1 MNSSRQHC
9 PGNEVVFKCYPAS
22 PYFQWTFKLHA
33 ESKILVFAN
42 SPNGTEKTTQLNS
55 VRLRVVTY
63 DNVGMVTS
71 SLSFLAHADI
81 HGATITCDGE
91 STMFYLACK
100 YILYC
105 NIGLLD

>member
-1 MNSSRQHC
+1 MNSSRLHC
-9 PGNEVVFKCYPAS
+9 PGNEVVFKCYPTS
-22 PYFQWTFKLHA
+22 PFFQWILQLRA
-33 ESKILVFAN
+33 ESKILAFAK

-55 VRLRVVTY
+55 VRLRSVVTY

-100 YILYC
+100 YNLIH
-105 NIGLLD
+105 